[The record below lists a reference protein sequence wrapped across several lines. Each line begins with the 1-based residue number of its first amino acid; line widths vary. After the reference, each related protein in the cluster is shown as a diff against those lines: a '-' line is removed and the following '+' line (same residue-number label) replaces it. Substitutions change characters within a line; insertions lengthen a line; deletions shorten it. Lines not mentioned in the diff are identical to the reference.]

1 MGRVKGTKYKVGQQ
15 YKKRLNANEIRERR
29 QKVTELARQGYRQ
42 WEIAEMTGVKQS
54 TIAQDLK
61 IMEAIWI
68 RSGMLDVH
76 LIKLRQLNKLDEM
89 EQIAIQRLEALAKDP
104 RAGSRWLE
112 ERRKII
118 ERRCKILGLDAPK
131 QLDISVEI
139 GETKEQRD
147 AAVRAAQAAMDSDN
161 IIEAEVEETP
171 AIEHKPGEQIDY
183 DDEPESVAIE
193 RMYADTAEGAD

>member
-1 MGRVKGTKYKVGQQ
+1 MK
-15 YKKRLNANEIRERR
+15 ANEIRERR

-42 WEIAEMTGVKQS
+42 WEIAEMIGVKICTVS
-54 TIAQDLK
+54 QDLR
-61 IMEAIWI
+61 IMEAIWV

-89 EQIAIQRLEALAKDP
+89 EQIAIQRLEALKKDP

-118 ERRCKILGLDAPK
+118 ERRCKILGIDAPK

-147 AAVRAAQAAMDSDN
+147 AAVKAAQAAMDADN
-161 IIEAEVEETP
+161 IIDVKSESDQT
-171 AIEHKPGEQIDY
+171 IEYKPGETVEY
-183 DDEPESVAIE
+183 DGDSETIE
-193 RMYADTAEGAD
+193 AECEYADTAQKQQ